1 MQDKKKILVV
11 RYRFIGDTIL
21 TLPFLKNLRLAYPD
35 AQIDMLVAPKSG
47 EIIEDC
53 PYVDNFIYFDT
64 TKKHKYENGAGEK
77 KSFWYYV
84 KLLRKN
90 KYDKAY
96 VLKRSLSSAFLV
108 FMCGIK
114 ERIGFNTEGRGFL
127 LTKRVPYDKK
137 KHESQCFLDVLK
149 ADGVEIKDD
158 SFENGLNPD
167 AEKKVDEILNEKANN
182 GLKRVI
188 VHATA
193 TNKGKLWAIENF
205 AEITRFLV
213 NEKHVQVFFI
223 GTDFDSQT
231 YDKMLSLIGEKL
243 EIEPINLCGKL
254 NLKESLALTAK
265 VDFLIGNDS
274 GNLHMASSVHTPVI
288 GLYGP
293 MPFEKWYALG
303 TNNILLKSD
312 LPCMPCGL
320 SGKCQNDH
328 KCMKNIS
335 VSQVKT
341 AVEKFLNQ

>member
-1 MQDKKKILVV
+1 MQDKMKILVV

-35 AQIDMLVAPKSG
+35 AQIDMLIAPKSG
-47 EIIEDC
+47 EIIENC

-84 KLLRKN
+84 KLLRAN

-96 VLKRSLSSAFLV
+96 VLKRSLSSAVLV
-108 FMCGIK
+108 FLCGIK

-127 LTKRVPYDKK
+127 LTKKVSYDLK
-137 KHESQCFLDVLK
+137 KHESQCFLDVLR
-149 ADGVEIKDD
+149 ADGVAVTDE
-158 SFENGLNPD
+158 SFENGVNPECR
-167 AEKKVDEILNEKANN
+167 EKIEKFLSEKANN

-193 TNKGKLWAIENF
+193 TNPGKLWALENF
-205 AEITRFLV
+205 ARVTEYLS
-213 NEKHVQVFFI
+213 NEKNAQVFFI

-231 YDKMLSLIGEKL
+231 YEKMLKMINSPLKN
-243 EIEPINLCGKL
+243 EPINLCGKL
-254 NLKESLALTAK
+254 SLQESLALTAE
-265 VDFLIGNDS
+265 VDLLIGNDS
-274 GNLHMASSVHTPVI
+274 GNLHIASSVHTPVI

-293 MPFEKWYALG
+293 MPFEKWHALG
-303 TNNILLKSD
+303 ENNTLLKAD

-320 SGKCQNDH
+320 RGKCPIDH
-328 KCMKNIS
+328 KCMKDIS
-335 VSQVKT
+335 VETVLSAIDKY
-341 AVEKFLNQ
+341 L